1 MLFSHISDTHLGLQ
15 QYGLEEREQDIYDSF
30 NQAIDI
36 SIKDHVDFV
45 IFAGDIFHD
54 PKPSGTAILQM
65 ANALKRLKQNSIESF
80 FILGEHDKS
89 NMRATPIPYV
99 YHNLEFSKYVG
110 RDESV
115 YYKDVMIA
123 GFDKIRK
130 HQMSGLE
137 EKFSKLDSLAKK
149 HNGHR
154 ILVLHQSITEI
165 YPKDI
170 AAINSSDLPKN
181 FTYYAM
187 GHLHDKYVKEFDQ
200 LGGPVVYPGS
210 TERTPNEK
218 VNETEKGFFEVD
230 ISSNEAKPNWIKL
243 DTRPHFSTKIE
254 YEKYDIV
261 IPIDNLLLQRK
272 DLRIRGDREMTYS
285 MMNQRIDELSGS
297 ASKVKRGINNRINDE
312 FERVIDGNRQLVE
325 SLLYQNNPKY
335 LKSFSKRM
343 KNLKRGVRNDL
354 RLLTNYS
361 NKKNRYLV
369 ELNKKFSIP
378 VASIVFILV
387 GAPLGVMARRGNF
400 AISGAISLGF
410 FILYWAFLIAGE
422 NLADRGSMTPFMS
435 MWLPNI
441 ILSILGVYLIYRNSR
456 NRSKIKFDFINLFFK
471 KKRSNDL

>member
-15 QYGLEEREQDIYDSF
+15 QYGLDEREQDVYDSF

-45 IFAGDIFHD
+45 IFAGDIFHT
-54 PKPSGTAILQM
+54 PNPSGTAILQM
-65 ANALKRLKQNSIESF
+65 ANGLKRLKQNSIESF

-110 RDESV
+110 RDEPV

-187 GHLHDKYVKEFDQ
+187 GHLHDKSVKQFDQ
-200 LGGPVVYPGS
+200 LGGPLAYPGS
-210 TERTPNEK
+210 TEMTSSEEIK
-218 VNETEKGFFEVD
+218 ETEKGFFEVD
-230 ISSNEAKPNWIKL
+230 ISSKEAKPNWIKL
-243 DTRPHFSTKIE
+243 DTRPQFSTKIE
-254 YEKYDIV
+254 EDLDTSISKILEKISMFDKKPVVEIKIIGKDIERDV
-261 IPIDNLLLQRK
+261 VQTKISQIIPQTLHCSWKMLQNEDASSVLLNRPA
-272 DLRIRGDREMTYS
+272 
-285 MMNQRIDELSGS
+285 RIDEELLKLAINALKSEKLANFAVNDLLPLLSS
-297 ASKVKRGINNRINDE
+297 NQLDQAI
-312 FERVIDGNRQLVE
+312 QLVIE
-325 SLLYQNNPKY
+325 
-335 LKSFSKRM
+335 
-343 KNLKRGVRNDL
+343 
-354 RLLTNYS
+354 
-361 NKKNRYLV
+361 
-369 ELNKKFSIP
+369 
-378 VASIVFILV
+378 
-387 GAPLGVMARRGNF
+387 NF
-400 AISGAISLGF
+400 EQF
-410 FILYWAFLIAGE
+410 K
-422 NLADRGSMTPFMS
+422 
-435 MWLPNI
+435 
-441 ILSILGVYLIYRNSR
+441 
-456 NRSKIKFDFINLFFK
+456 RSKK
-471 KKRSNDL
+471 